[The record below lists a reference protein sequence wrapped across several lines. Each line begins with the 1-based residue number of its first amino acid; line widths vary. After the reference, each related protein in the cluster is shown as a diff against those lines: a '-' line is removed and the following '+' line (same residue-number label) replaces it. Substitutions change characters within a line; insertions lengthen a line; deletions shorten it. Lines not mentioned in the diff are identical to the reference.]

1 MIKQWK
7 VVRITL
13 HPRYFKVGIRQSIE
27 RSIISKLVLCNRIE
41 EAITQGWLDEVHPA
55 RGKNPSR
62 RFAIYLTD
70 KQYGHEIPITF
81 SLMLNGEIL
90 RQ

>member
-1 MIKQWK
+1 MTQWK

-13 HPRYFKVGIRQSIE
+13 HPRYFKPGIRKGIE
-27 RSIISKLVLCNRIE
+27 RSILRNLSYCNQVE
-41 EAITQGWLDEVHPA
+41 EALMHGWINEVHPA

-70 KQYGHEIPITF
+70 KKYGHEIPITF
-81 SLMLNGEIL
+81 SLMRNGEIL
-90 RQ
+90 L

>member
-1 MIKQWK
+1 MSQWR

-13 HPRYFKVGIRQSIE
+13 HPRYFKPGIRQGIE
-27 RSIISKLVLCNRIE
+27 RSILNKLSGFASVE
-41 EAITQGWLDEVHPA
+41 EALRSGWLDEVHPA

-70 KQYGHEIPITF
+70 RQYGHEIPITF
-81 SLMLNGEIL
+81 SLMHNGIVL
-90 RQ
+90 R